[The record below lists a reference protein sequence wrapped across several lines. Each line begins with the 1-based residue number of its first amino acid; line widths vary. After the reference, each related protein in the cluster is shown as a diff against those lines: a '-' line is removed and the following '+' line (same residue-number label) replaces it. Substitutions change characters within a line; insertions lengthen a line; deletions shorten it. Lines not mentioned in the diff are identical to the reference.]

1 MTSKSSEN
9 ITFASSISN
18 VPVEDLSY
26 EQARSELMNVV
37 TAMESGTSSLEE
49 IIALWE
55 RGEELANRCEAWL
68 DGAHQRLNAARQER
82 LEQSS
87 SES

>member
-9 ITFASSISN
+9 ITFTSSISN

-82 LEQSS
+82 LEQNS